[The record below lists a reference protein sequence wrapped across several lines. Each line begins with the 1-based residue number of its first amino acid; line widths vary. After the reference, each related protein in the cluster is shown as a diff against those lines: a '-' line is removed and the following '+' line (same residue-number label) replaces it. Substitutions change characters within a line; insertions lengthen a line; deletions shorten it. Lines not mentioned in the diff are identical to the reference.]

1 MSIFEGKRI
10 FAIRGAICSENTKD
24 DIFLNTEKLCCE
36 IFEKNKIKAEDLVS
50 IQFSLTPDL
59 NQLNPATAL
68 RKGNTGL
75 DTSKVA
81 LFCCQEALIEGMME
95 KVIRVMV
102 TVYLDEKAKIFNIYQ
117 NGAEKLRP
125 DFAKEYQEKK
135 SEKES
140 GILEKLNSVELA
152 K

>member
-1 MSIFEGKRI
+1 MSAFEGKRI
-10 FAIRGAICSENTKD
+10 FAIRGAACSENTKD
-24 DIFLNTEKLCCE
+24 DIFLNTENLCRE
-36 IFEKNKIKAEDLVS
+36 IFKKNKIKAEDLIS

-81 LFCCQEALIEGMME
+81 LFCCQEAVIEGMLE

-102 TVYLDEKAKIFNIYQ
+102 TVYLDEEAEIFNVYQ

-125 DFAKEYQEKK
+125 DFVKACQKNEVEKV
-135 SEKES
+135 S
-140 GILEKLNSVELA
+140 GILKKSNSVESA